1 MCVVF
6 GENFSPKIRFLG
18 GWVLRKIIYYKYRIR
33 YILTY
38 YLLRRQGEVERPP

>member
-6 GENFSPKIRFLG
+6 GENFPPKIRFLG
-18 GWVLRKIIYYKYRIR
+18 GWVLRNIIYKYRIR